1 MWLPLVGLILGLTL
15 GIVFPWNISVI
26 EPKYLSIIALSAI
39 DSVFIG
45 FKARLNNH
53 FNTKLFTIEF
63 ILNSII
69 AIGLVYL
76 GSIMNTDLF
85 VAVAIIFSAR
95 IFYNL
100 SSFNHQIFFQK
111 YNCVS

>member
-1 MWLPLVGLILGLTL
+1 MWFPLVGLIVGLTL
-15 GIVFPWNISVI
+15 GMIFPFNISIV

-39 DSVFIG
+39 DAVFLG
-45 FKARLNNH
+45 FRAKLNNH
-53 FNTKLFTIEF
+53 FNTTLFTIEF

-85 VAVAIIFSAR
+85 VAIAIIFSAR

-100 SSFNHQIFFQK
+100 STLNHQLFFQK
-111 YNCVS
+111 SN